1 MANVIEEM
9 VDAYVAAGLENAGAC
24 FVNQRPDAIST
35 GCTVLTVCDG
45 ETSPTLTIHTYRVQV
60 AVYRGSQ
67 AAALSAAQ
75 EAFDALHTK
84 RWALRMATHSCV
96 SLFALQPPFH
106 EPPVEVTGGRLYVQK
121 FNVSARVR

>member
-84 RWALRMATHSCV
+84 PGGWPPPGGVRGGALN
-96 SLFALQPPFH
+96 PPSPARRVVF
-106 EPPVEVTGGRLYVQK
+106 PGGRLYVQK